1 MSLLPAKNYYC
12 QAKKAFRSWEVKMTQ
27 RRVTPG
33 SAASGQSGPTGPGAS
48 RLPSLALLEQVR
60 HVTAPP
66 AYGVFI
72 SYRRS
77 DAGPYARLLQ
87 VQLSQH
93 LHGTTVFMDLDS
105 IDAGTDFAGAIES
118 AVGSCRVLIAL
129 IGRRWLTVTD
139 EGGRRRLDDPD
150 DYVRFEI
157 RTALDRRS
165 RVIPVL
171 VDGAMM
177 PQRQKLPD
185 DLARLAR
192 LNALPM
198 SYDRYEY
205 DESRLI
211 NLIQKLLAAEG
222 TDATQ

>member
-1 MSLLPAKNYYC
+1 LGSQNDATACHARRRRQRAVGAHWARGLP
-12 QAKKAFRSWEVKMTQ
+12 
-27 RRVTPG
+27 VTFT
-33 SAASGQSGPTGPGAS
+33 S
-48 RLPSLALLEQVR
+48 ALLEQVR

-93 LHGTTVFMDLDS
+93 LHGTTVFMDMDS

-157 RTALDRRS
+157 RTALERRS

-211 NLIQKLLAAEG
+211 NLIQKLLAAES